1 MGLKLDVPL
10 TQRVSVKVKEVD
22 GVDGVFLEARA

>member
-1 MGLKLDVPL
+1 VPL

-22 GVDGVFLEARA
+22 GEDAVYLESRG